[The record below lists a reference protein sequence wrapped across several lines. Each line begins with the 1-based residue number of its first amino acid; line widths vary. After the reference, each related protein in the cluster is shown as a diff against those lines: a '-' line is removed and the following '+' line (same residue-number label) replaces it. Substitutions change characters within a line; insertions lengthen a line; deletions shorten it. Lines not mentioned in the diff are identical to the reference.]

1 LEEVTA
7 KKLSSLLVLSR
18 KKALTIFSTILLVYS
33 YTAQAWSTT
42 ADHSNTGLESRRNS
56 KQDDWIQFPYTVQV
70 SPYIGATQK
79 IPGLLAPD
87 DTQKTRQHLGEKGVG
102 IDIGVLQLR
111 RSIYEYFHFYPKLGI
126 AFNCSWLENKGSFLG
141 GSIYLEPQYNH
152 LAKWE
157 IFPRL
162 SLGII
167 YANIPSTNFKDLPA
181 NEGDDSTTLPDTGYA
196 QDFYRQGLHWDLSL
210 ALVTKINITPYW
222 QLSPSIGLSYLSPF
236 GKEHKEH
243 QKALE
248 DTSLNSY
255 ILSVALGYTPN
266 PSLISYSSEKHD
278 KSSRISIGWLSAFK
292 EFNSSALGIHAH
304 ELSDHPMEGD
314 GKYYYVGGIYGQ
326 WSVPVHGNHALTLAT
341 EWIMD
346 GVTEQARK
354 DMINSS
360 SLKISF
366 LGGHEFRWGK
376 ILFGQ
381 QLGFYVMNS
390 DGIQASLEEI
400 YFYTRLGL
408 DYKITNFLTLGTSL
422 KTNVLLTRKQENF
435 IQMDTDFIDF
445 RISYS
450 F

>member
-1 LEEVTA
+1 
-7 KKLSSLLVLSR
+7 
-18 KKALTIFSTILLVYS
+18 
-33 YTAQAWSTT
+33 
-42 ADHSNTGLESRRNS
+42 
-56 KQDDWIQFPYTVQV
+56 
-70 SPYIGATQK
+70 
-79 IPGLLAPD
+79 
-87 DTQKTRQHLGEKGVG
+87 
-102 IDIGVLQLR
+102 
-111 RSIYEYFHFYPKLGI
+111 
-126 AFNCSWLENKGSFLG
+126 
-141 GSIYLEPQYNH
+141 
-152 LAKWE
+152 
-157 IFPRL
+157 
-162 SLGII
+162 
-167 YANIPSTNFKDLPA
+167 
-181 NEGDDSTTLPDTGYA
+181 
-196 QDFYRQGLHWDLSL
+196 
-210 ALVTKINITPYW
+210 
-222 QLSPSIGLSYLSPF
+222 
-236 GKEHKEH
+236 
-243 QKALE
+243 
-248 DTSLNSY
+248 
-255 ILSVALGYTPN
+255 
-266 PSLISYSSEKHD
+266 
-278 KSSRISIGWLSAFK
+278 
-292 EFNSSALGIHAH
+292 
-304 ELSDHPMEGD
+304 MEGD

-326 WSVPVHGNHALTLAT
+326 WSIPVHGNHALTLAT